1 MGKLPGREGPL
12 VVIREPQRLLRG
24 ACERRVASAVMQAR
38 RMHVPRVA
46 VRTSSHCDES
56 AARSPEGAVLRVR
69 PRRRRRVDRGGE
81 AGMEDGLLLWSL
93 FYLFFHR
100 A

>member
-1 MGKLPGREGPL
+1 M
-12 VVIREPQRLLRG
+12 IREPQRLLRG

-56 AARSPEGAVLRVR
+56 AARSPEGAVLRVHLH
-69 PRRRRRVDRGGE
+69 RRRVDRGGE